1 MKIAHFPQ
9 NPANHAWRLAEAQ
22 RKLGHEVV
30 VFSRKKA
37 DETYGYQSDIH
48 IEGHLD
54 PIHFNLDMLRRA
66 KELNSFDIIHNHC
79 GIWLT
84 QLAYYLVR
92 KPKLFL
98 EYHGTDAREGVGL
111 HHQRLA
117 SGFFYSTPD
126 LKRRVP
132 RSSIW
137 LPHPIELHPLPKP
150 PENKRPL
157 FVHFVSTGKGTG
169 KFVDLFQRAFGEVN
183 CLFSGDR
190 KEERYIAKEAELR
203 VFTMVPQE
211 YVFAAMQQADVV
223 LDRWNQYGI
232 YGYVSV
238 EAMAFGKPVIADID
252 PLLYP
257 EDCPVLYPTVD
268 ALQLLVRDEYARK
281 FAGQFGRK
289 YVERVHESSVVAKK
303 SIDAFEAAP
312 NL

>member
-1 MKIAHFPQ
+1 MRIAHFPQ
-9 NPANHAWRLAEAQ
+9 NIANHAWRLAVGQ

-30 VFSRKKA
+30 VYSRRRA
-37 DETYGYQSDIH
+37 DETCGYTSDIYVD
-48 IEGHLD
+48 GRFD
-54 PIHFNLDMLRRA
+54 PIHFNLDMLRRS
-66 KELNSFDIIHNHC
+66 KELNSFDVIHNHG

-92 KPKLFL
+92 KPKLFV

-117 SGFFYSTPD
+117 DGFFYSTPD
-126 LKRRVP
+126 LKKRVP
-132 RSSIW
+132 HSSIW
-137 LPHPIELHPLPKP
+137 LPHPIELRPLP
-150 PENKRPL
+150 ESVHNKRPL
-157 FVHFVSTGKGTG
+157 FAHFVSTEKGTS
-169 KFVDLFQRAFGEVN
+169 KFIDLFHQVFGEAN
-183 CLFSGDR
+183 YLFSADR
-190 KEERYIAKEAELR
+190 KEERYIAREAELR
-203 VFTMVPQE
+203 VYTRVPQE
-211 YVFAAMQQADVV
+211 RVFAAMQQADVI

-257 EDCPVLYPTVD
+257 EDCPVLYPTAD
-268 ALQLLVRDEYARK
+268 TLKLMMHEDARK
-281 FAGQFGRK
+281 FAGQLGRK

-303 SIDAFEAAP
+303 SIDAFEAAL